1 MSPEFLLTAFIVVIA
16 PGTGVLYTL
25 ACGLRG
31 GAGAASIAALGC
43 TLGIVPH
50 LLAAMFG
57 LAAIL
62 ETSAIAYETLRVLGV
77 CYLLYLAWS
86 MLRAHGALS
95 VEAAGTVPPAREI
108 VVRAILVNLLNP
120 KLSVFFLAFLP
131 QFVTPGQPHA
141 LEHMAA
147 MSLVFMAMTF
157 VVFVGYGAAAG
168 AMRDHVVS
176 RPSVMAWLRRAF
188 AAAFIGLGVKLA
200 LTER

>member
-25 ACGLRG
+25 ACGVRG
-31 GAGAASIAALGC
+31 GAGAATIAALGC

-50 LLAAMFG
+50 LLAAIFG

-62 ETSAIAYETLRVLGV
+62 QTSAIAYETLRVLGI

-86 MLRAHGALS
+86 MLRVHGALS
-95 VEAAGTVPPAREI
+95 VETAGAVPPAREI
-108 VVRAILVNLLNP
+108 IVRAILVNLLNP

-141 LEHMAA
+141 LEHMVA

-176 RPSVMAWLRRAF
+176 RPIVMAWLRRAF
-188 AAAFIGLGVKLA
+188 AAAFVGLGVKLA